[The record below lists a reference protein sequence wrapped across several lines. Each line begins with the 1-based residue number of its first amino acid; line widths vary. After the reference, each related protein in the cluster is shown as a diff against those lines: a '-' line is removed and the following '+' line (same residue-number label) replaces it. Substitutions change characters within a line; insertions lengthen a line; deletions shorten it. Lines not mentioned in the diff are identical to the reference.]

1 VLRTRLARRRHRG
14 RGFCLALVRIAL
26 ATKIALIVLVAMIVR
41 IALIA
46 RIAMIALVAASRGGW
61 QGLARVAHRSNALT
75 MPM

>member
-1 VLRTRLARRRHRG
+1 VLRTRLASRRHRG

-46 RIAMIALVAASRGGW
+46 RIAMIAASRGGW
-61 QGLARVAHRSNALT
+61 QGLARIAHRSNALT
-75 MPM
+75 IPM